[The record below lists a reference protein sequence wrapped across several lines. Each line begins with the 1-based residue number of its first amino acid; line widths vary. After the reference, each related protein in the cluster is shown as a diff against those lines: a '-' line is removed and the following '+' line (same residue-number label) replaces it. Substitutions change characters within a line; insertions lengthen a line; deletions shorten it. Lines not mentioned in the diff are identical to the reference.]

1 MEKSVNKY
9 DNGKDNKKKIAIA
22 VMSGVVAVSAVTA
35 CAGGEKGGSPLG
47 NLGGGSSNEVPYGKY
62 CADHPENWQLDEVNV
77 DRGMPIAA
85 DGDLDQMTETDEN
98 NYPSDALV
106 SQALERADELNGTL
120 YTPEE
125 SGAEDFRNSYK
136 ELLDNY
142 TGSSVDSFTGA
153 EIKPRVYIHMYGNG
167 GKPSDDGKSHEFKV
181 CAAFYGKANEE
192 ELTYDN

>member
-62 CADHPENWQLDEVNV
+62 CADHSENWQLDEAID
-77 DRGMPIAA
+77 DRGTSIAV
-85 DGDLDQMTETDEN
+85 DSDLDQMAETDEN

-106 SQALERADELNGTL
+106 SQALERVDDLNGTL

-125 SGAEDFRNSYK
+125 SGAEEFKESYK
-136 ELLDNY
+136 KLLDNY
-142 TGSSVDSFTGA
+142 ADPLGYDP
-153 EIKPRVYIHMYGNG
+153 IVYVHAYGNG
-167 GKPSDDGKSHEFKV
+167 GEPSSDGEPREFKV
-181 CAAFYGKANEE
+181 CAAVSEYQNEE
-192 ELTYDN
+192 YVNYDN

>member
-62 CADHPENWQLDEVNV
+62 CADHSENWQLDEAID
-77 DRGMPIAA
+77 DRGTSIAV
-85 DGDLDQMTETDEN
+85 DSDLDQMAETDEN

-106 SQALERADELNGTL
+106 SQALERVDDLNGTL

-125 SGAEDFRNSYK
+125 SGAEEFRESYK
-136 ELLDNY
+136 KLVDN
-142 TGSSVDSFTGA
+142 FTPISENDWIVVKA
-153 EIKPRVYIHMYGNG
+153 YMYGNG
-167 GKPSDDGKSHEFKV
+167 GQPPKDGKPYEFKV
-181 CAAFYGKANEE
+181 CAGASTEFEKDIS
-192 ELTYDN
+192 YDN